1 MGGCKNFESFL
12 KNLSERL
19 DGCLSF
25 LSFLYYL
32 FSRRFDNS
40 SRNPSKAEGKKQ
52 PVSSEKSVVSVKVE
66 EISENILKEL
76 ELDDSWC
83 AVGTPNE
90 FPGHSDIMESPK
102 QPAEEDPKGPD
113 NVFPLSEQSDDVSA

>member
-1 MGGCKNFESFL
+1 MEGCKSFESFL
-12 KNLSERL
+12 KNLS

-32 FSRRFDNS
+32 FSRKFDNS
-40 SRNPSKAEGKKQ
+40 SGNPSKAVVKKKQ
-52 PVSSEKSVVSVKVE
+52 SVSSEKSVVSIKVE
-66 EISENILKEL
+66 EISEKILKEL

-102 QPAEEDPKGPD
+102 
-113 NVFPLSEQSDDVSA
+113 